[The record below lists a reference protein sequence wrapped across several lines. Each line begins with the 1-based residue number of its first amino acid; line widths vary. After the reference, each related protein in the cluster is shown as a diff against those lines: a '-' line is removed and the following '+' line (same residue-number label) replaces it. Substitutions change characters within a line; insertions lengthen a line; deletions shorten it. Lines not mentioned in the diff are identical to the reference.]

1 MNGIVRDF
9 QTDTV
14 TLRTIKKLYDHIKAY
29 PFDSSDELLL
39 RVKNSLDRF
48 VLFIDTVFQQSGPF
62 IWFRP
67 GIPRDL
73 PNAIRTVMTYS
84 PIVQLFFQ
92 ITSEPCMDYQNE
104 TCASA

>member
-9 QTDTV
+9 QTHTV

-29 PFDSSDELLL
+29 PFSSSDDPMLA
-39 RVKNSLDRF
+39 RVKNSLDRY
-48 VLFIDTVFQQSGPF
+48 VLFVDTVFQQSGQY

-67 GIPRDL
+67 GMPRDL

-84 PIVQLFFQ
+84 PIVQLFYQ
-92 ITSEPCMDYQNE
+92 ITEGHRL
-104 TCASA
+104 